1 MTGSDTDVLD
11 RDVRSCGGTYREKP
25 RGILLVSCLALSLA
39 RISRSERALWSVLY
53 RRRLFLVDFVWTDRT
68 DFDVD
73 EDDEVDAAREEEEEL
88 RRAQRAIACSTTD
101 AKAPSLPE
109 TEYPEEED
117 EELPDAEDSGRG
129 GIVIAAGGDWSSGRP
144 L

>member
-1 MTGSDTDVLD
+1 MDVLG
-11 RDVRSCGGTYREKP
+11 RDVCSCGGTYREKP

-53 RRRLFLVDFVWTDRT
+53 RRRRFLVDFVWTDGE

-73 EDDEVDAAREEEEEL
+73 EEDEVDVVIEEEEEL
-88 RRAQRAIACSTTD
+88 RRAQRVIACSTTD

-109 TEYPEEED
+109 TEYLEEEE
-117 EELPDAEDSGRG
+117 EELLDAEDSGRG
-129 GIVIAAGGDWSSGRP
+129 
-144 L
+144 